1 MDTCEKC
8 ERVPTRIDGVCPVY
22 NMSDGR
28 QFTDYNSRCVQ
39 NNAIAKDSKA
49 MNSYDY
55 RMYLQK
61 NAKKLIESNKEIAN
75 NNNNC
80 VPCYDLNSDGTMLP
94 EENKFQCDTNT
105 CNMYVNNIN
114 GIGTGR
120 DYTVVGENRTI
131 QDNGN
136 NSGETTETFLNL
148 KR

>member
-1 MDTCEKC
+1 MIIECIYK
-8 ERVPTRIDGVCPVY
+8 
-22 NMSDGR
+22 
-28 QFTDYNSRCVQ
+28 
-39 NNAIAKDSKA
+39 
-49 MNSYDY
+49 
-55 RMYLQK
+55 K
-61 NAKKLIESNKEIAN
+61 NAKKLMESNKEIAN

-120 DYTVVGENRTI
+120 DYTVVAKNPTI

>member
-61 NAKKLIESNKEIAN
+61 KCKK
-75 NNNNC
+75 
-80 VPCYDLNSDGTMLP
+80 
-94 EENKFQCDTNT
+94 
-105 CNMYVNNIN
+105 IN
-114 GIGTGR
+114 GI
-120 DYTVVGENRTI
+120 
-131 QDNGN
+131 
-136 NSGETTETFLNL
+136 
-148 KR
+148 